1 MAIAPTG
8 DIFKTLEFDGESS
21 KSYGVYITGEAVYNA
36 PEKDVEM
43 ISIPGRNGSF
53 ALDKGR
59 FENIDVKY
67 PAGIFATNEG
77 DFASAIS
84 DFRNYLCSK
93 KGYCRLTDDYN
104 PDEYR
109 LAIYKSGLEVT
120 PAQLKAGQFEI
131 TFDCKPQRYMM
142 SGESEV
148 EMVSTGELAKQ
159 IMNPTLFESKPL
171 LAITGSGT
179 IRISDQ
185 NTSNEYTVVL
195 NNDTVGEIEL
205 LPELSYSTRF
215 TSQSS
220 VTFTRSFESV
230 PYSLT
235 DSGDTV
241 TVPYFNIAISLR
253 AASNQTIDSMTI
265 SFESAHAIPNYSNY
279 TSETVDERTRKATF
293 FYGEQTWAKGS
304 AQSLAEDSVKIECG
318 VTTTDPSTGTTS
330 TSTKTTNFK
339 IRRLFGSSGFISLGL
354 ANITGFMS
362 RAGDFSYGQI
372 TATSTQEVLGT
383 PTYIDCDIGEAYKI
397 VNGVVISLNRYIEL
411 GSQLPVLAPGINTV
425 RRSSTSTPTSIL
437 VTPRWW
443 KV

>member
-1 MAIAPTG
+1 MAIKALTG
-8 DIFKTLEFDGESS
+8 FKALQFDGETSTD
-21 KSYGVYITGEAVYNA
+21 YGVQILGEGVFNA
-36 PEKDVEM
+36 PEREVEM

-59 FENIDVKY
+59 FENIEVTY
-67 PAGIFATNEG
+67 PANIIADNAE
-77 DFASAIS
+77 DFAAAVS
-84 DFRNYLCSK
+84 DFRNMLCSRR
-93 KGYCRLTDDYN
+93 GYCRLTDDYH

-109 LAIYKSGLEVT
+109 MAVYKSGLEVDERV
-120 PAQLKAGQFEI
+120 LRAGDFDI
-131 TFDCKPQRYMM
+131 TFDCKPQRYLM
-142 SGESEV
+142 SGESAV

-171 LAITGSGT
+171 LAVTGSGT

-185 NTSNEYTVVL
+185 NTSNEYTIVL

-220 VTFTRSFESV
+220 VTFTKTFESV

-241 TVPYFNIAISLR
+241 TIPYFNIAISLR
-253 AASNQTIDSMTI
+253 AASNQTIDSMTV
-265 SFESAHAIPNYSNY
+265 SFESAHAIPNYSSY
-279 TSETVDERTRKATF
+279 TSETVDERTRKTTF
-293 FYGEQTWAKGS
+293 FYGEQTWTKGS

-330 TSTKTTNFK
+330 TSTKTTTFK

-411 GSQLPVLAPGINTV
+411 GSQLPVLVPGVNTV
-425 RRSSTSTPTSIL
+425 KRSSTSTPTSIL